1 MATIIGIIASIFTGI
16 SMLPQLIKILKEKRA
31 KNISVLMLVILFLGI
46 SGWIYYGILKKD
58 FIIIISNS
66 FSFIV
71 NTILIFL
78 TIKYKTKTSFEK
90 DE

>member
-1 MATIIGIIASIFTGI
+1 MTTIIGIIASIFTGI
-16 SMLPQLIKILKEKRA
+16 SMLPQLIKILKEKKA

-58 FIIIISNS
+58 YIIIISNL

-71 NTILIFL
+71 NTILMFL
-78 TIKYKTKTSFEK
+78 TIKYKTKTT